1 MCFMSRN
8 APKITLVDTIH
19 ANIRREI
26 TERVL
31 LPGERINI
39 NELAERYGTSQT
51 PVKLALNRLISEN
64 IIENFPRQGMHVKLV
79 STEEIEEIFDM
90 RLMLDLYMTKQIIT
104 TVTYN
109 EDVRNQLFKNVEDHL
124 RIISSEGYVSSLD
137 AYLENY
143 RLDRE
148 FHEMY
153 LKCTGSKKI
162 MDMFH
167 YIDPFLYTNYIFRK
181 QSREKDISGVKEHE
195 HILNAILDENEEEVR
210 RAVTVHNANAKRAV
224 SLIIKVNQIL

>member
-1 MCFMSRN
+1 MGRN
-8 APKITLVDTIH
+8 TPKITLEDTIY

-39 NELAERYGTSQT
+39 KELAERYGASQT

-109 EDVRNQLFKNVEDHL
+109 EDVRNRLCKNVADHL
-124 RIISSEGYVSSLD
+124 EIISSEGYDSSLD

-162 MDMFH
+162 LDMFH

-181 QSREKDISGVKEHE
+181 QSREKDISGVREHE
-195 HILNAILDENEEEVR
+195 DILKAILAEDEEGVK
-210 RAVTVHNANAKRAV
+210 RAVTVHNANAKHAV
-224 SLIIKVNQIL
+224 SLIIRVNQIL